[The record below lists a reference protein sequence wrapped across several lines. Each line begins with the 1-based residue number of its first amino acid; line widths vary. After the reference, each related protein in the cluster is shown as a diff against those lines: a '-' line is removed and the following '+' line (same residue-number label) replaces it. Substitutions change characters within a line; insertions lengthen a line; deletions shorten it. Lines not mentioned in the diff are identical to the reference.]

1 MQENRDSG
9 MGGSSENYLLMKQTL
24 HSGALPK
31 RIFANG
37 QEDLHTKVL
46 PTLCNSYIT
55 SML

>member
-24 HSGALPK
+24 HAGALPK